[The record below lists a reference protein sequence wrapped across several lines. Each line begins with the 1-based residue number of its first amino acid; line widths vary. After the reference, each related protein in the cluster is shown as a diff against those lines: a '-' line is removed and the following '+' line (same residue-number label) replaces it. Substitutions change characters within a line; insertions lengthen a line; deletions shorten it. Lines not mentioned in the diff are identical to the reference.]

1 VAKSLADPL
10 GCSPQSLEDT
20 VFGRRRLCSVMTIHS
35 SLKLSS
41 TTGGNRNVWTRAER
55 LVVLK
60 KAGKWKEGDR
70 VEGLRK
76 VRTSF
81 KAKAKK
87 KADAPA
93 ADATGA
99 APAAAAAAPGAAPAG
114 KAPAGKA
121 PAPPAAAPK
130 DAAAKAPAAKK

>member
-1 VAKSLADPL
+1 
-10 GCSPQSLEDT
+10 
-20 VFGRRRLCSVMTIHS
+20 MTIHS
-35 SLKLSS
+35 SLRLSR

-55 LVVLK
+55 LAVLK

-87 KADAPA
+87 KAEAPAA

-99 APAAAAAAPGAAPAG
+99 APAAAAAAPAA

-121 PAPPAAAPK
+121 AAAPAA
-130 DAAAKAPAAKK
+130 AAAKAPAAKK